1 MAFDERQLQ
10 DMRERLP
17 EYLEA
22 AHGIDT
28 RRAFR
33 CLHPDHDDKH
43 PSMRYDGKRSR
54 VKCFS
59 CGESG
64 DVFDV
69 AGWDA
74 RTDDFKEQVRHAA
87 EVLGASVD
95 DGKPLPYRPK
105 HRHDGPRWGKT
116 QPVEGK
122 DVLAAVQDAAFALFD
137 DPAAKSAL
145 HHFRWRGFTDEEIM
159 RNGWG
164 WVPHPSAMFD
174 QGFDKAPRVAQ
185 GYLCMPFPEDEEWSA
200 VRYCVFRECRNDAM
214 AKEWCARGKPSPIW
228 REHLLSQPGTVY
240 VTEGVF
246 DAAAVTAMTGCTACA
261 LCGSS
266 GVGRLLGIVERTP
279 TASRPLLALALDADR
294 QGARLR
300 DEIAEGMES
309 LGADYRVMPDY
320 PGGAK
325 DACDMLRAERRE
337 NEKARQR

>member
-22 AHGIDT
+22 AHRIDT

-74 RTDDFKEQVRHAA
+74 RTDDFKKQVRHAA

-95 DGKPLPYRPK
+95 DGKPLPYWPK
-105 HRHDGPRWGKT
+105 HRHGGPRWGEP
-116 QPVEGK
+116 QPVEGE
-122 DVLAAVQDAAFALFD
+122 DVLAAVQDASFALFD
-137 DPAAKSAL
+137 DPAAKPAL

-174 QGFDKAPRVAQ
+174 QGFDKAPRVTQ

-200 VRYCVFRECRNDAM
+200 VRYCAFRECRNDAM
-214 AKEWCARGKPSPIW
+214 AKEWCAKGKPSPIW

-246 DAAAVTAMTGCTACA
+246 DAAAIMSMRPGSKACA
-261 LCGSS
+261 ICGES
-266 GVGRLLGIVERTP
+266 GIRRLLAIMENEAAER
-279 TASRPLLALALDADR
+279 RPLL
-294 QGARLR
+294 
-300 DEIAEGMES
+300 EIAMDDDKAGRRM
-309 LGADYRVMPDY
+309 
-320 PGGAK
+320 
-325 DACDMLRAERRE
+325 AERLAGGLRGMGAQFRTISGFGGLKDPCE
-337 NEKARQR
+337 MLSAYRKGVR